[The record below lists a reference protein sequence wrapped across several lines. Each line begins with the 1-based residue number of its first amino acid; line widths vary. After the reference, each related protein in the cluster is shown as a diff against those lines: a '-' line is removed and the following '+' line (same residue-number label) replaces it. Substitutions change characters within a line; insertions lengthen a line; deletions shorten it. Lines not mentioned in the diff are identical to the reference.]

1 MSYLRHI
8 HRPGNC
14 THVVHSVSRM
24 VRDRKE
30 PDRYTPVEPKIA
42 NKKIAKKIA
51 KKKPKKKSVTGP
63 RIRLSG
69 KQLPEETEEKFE
81 INAIEEIVRMDG
93 GDVYRISFVNWLEEY
108 DRWYMKETLLLDV
121 TKKGL
126 ADLLEE
132 YKEAQK
138 RPVADDTESDEE

>member
-63 RIRLSG
+63 RIRLPE
-69 KQLPEETEEKFE
+69 QLPEEKFE
-81 INAIEEIVRMDG
+81 INAIEDVVYVDG
-93 GDVYRISFVNWLEEY
+93 KPIYLISFINWLPEY
-108 DRWYMKETLLLDV
+108 DRWYMEETLLLDV

>member
-42 NKKIAKKIA
+42 
-51 KKKPKKKSVTGP
+51 KKKPKKKSVTAP
-63 RIRLSG
+63 RIRLPE
-69 KQLPEETEEKFE
+69 QLPEEKFE
-81 INAIEEIVRMDG
+81 INAIEDVVYVDG
-93 GDVYRISFVNWLEEY
+93 KPIYLISFVNWLPEY
-108 DRWYMKETLLLDV
+108 DRWYMEETLLLDV

>member
-30 PDRYTPVEPKIA
+30 PDRYTPVENKIA
-42 NKKIAKKIA
+42 NKKIA

-81 INAIEEIVRMDG
+81 INAIEDVVYVDG
-93 GDVYRISFVNWLEEY
+93 KPIYLISFINWLPEY
-108 DRWYMKETLLLDV
+108 DRWYMEETLLLDV